1 MMDINKLMGNVYKEI
16 YKVKK
21 IRVADNLKEIDV
33 WSVLSDSISMR
44 TKYVGKWTICVGH
57 GVMKMEIANLVMVD
71 ICWMKEDVW

>member
-33 WSVLSDSISMR
+33 
-44 TKYVGKWTICVGH
+44 
-57 GVMKMEIANLVMVD
+57 
-71 ICWMKEDVW
+71 